1 MSKLLEQL
9 MPRLSYGNCG
19 KRLYVTNL
27 VHSCRSRTK
36 SLEPANSRLL
46 ILIIHDHLMR
56 KVTSGGRG
64 LSKHQ
69 VDGKSFRIRQF
80 NHVASTRGVSKL
92 LDLAGR
98 RQLCCPMHMSEWSLG
113 SKLRVDSDIT
123 SPNPDMSLPQ
133 MSLQE
138 TFVVPPE
145 HNRHTDHLRSRGTI
159 FGF

>member
-1 MSKLLEQL
+1 M
-9 MPRLSYGNCG
+9 
-19 KRLYVTNL
+19 TNL
-27 VHSCRSRTK
+27 VHSCRSRIK
-36 SLEPANSRLL
+36 PLEPANSRLL

-80 NHVASTRGVSKL
+80 NHVASTRSVSKH

-98 RQLCCPMHMSEWSLG
+98 RQLCCPTHTSEWSLG
-113 SKLRVDSDIT
+113 SILWPDSDIT
-123 SPNPDMSLPQ
+123 SPNPDMSRLQ
-133 MSLQE
+133 MPLQE

-145 HNRHTDHLRSRGTI
+145 HNRHTGHLRSRDTI
-159 FGF
+159 FGLQFSLPRSCQNLILF